1 MNARQRIGIFSLVMI
16 NFAAI
21 ANVRT
26 LPSVAPYGLSM
37 LFFYSVAVFCFLI
50 PSALVS
56 AELASGDLG
65 NGGIYNWVS
74 HAFGPRVGF
83 FAVWLQNA
91 NNFIC
96 FPMALSFIASTMAYG
111 IFPQLVDSKI
121 FTLSVIIIVIWGGTF
136 LTLGGVKLTGFIS
149 AIGGIIGTF
158 IPVAL
163 MVGIGIFWLISGRQ
177 SQIEFSVTSLVPD
190 LSSAANVSLFLGVL
204 LGFAGLEMSAN
215 HIQDVDNPQKQYP
228 RAMFI
233 SSFLI
238 LAVCVLGSLAIA
250 IVIPANEITMNG
262 GAMQVLAAFF
272 AEVKMSWVMPVLS
285 CAMIIG
291 SIAWFCAWVSGPP
304 RALHATTY
312 NGDLPRWFHRLN
324 RNNMPTNIMIA
335 QAFISSIL
343 SVLFIFA
350 ESINTAFTMLT
361 VATTQF
367 LLLMYV
373 IMFLSAIV
381 LKFRHPNMICSYKV
395 PFGKF
400 GMCVVAG
407 TGLVVCALFYV
418 IGFFPPNAIGI
429 QNKSAYFFTIL
440 TINIVLGFLPYV
452 SLQIF
457 QKPSW
462 KNNHKNAP
470 RIPL

>member
-1 MNARQRIGIFSLVMI
+1 MI

-37 LFFYSVAVFCFLI
+37 LFFYFTAVFCFLI

-56 AELASGDLG
+56 AELASGSLG
-65 NGGIYNWVS
+65 DGGIYSWVFK
-74 HAFGPRVGF
+74 AFGPRIGF
-83 FAVWLQNA
+83 LAVWLQNA

-96 FPMALSFIASTMAYG
+96 FPMALSFIASTVAYG
-111 IFPQLVDSKI
+111 IFPQLIDDKI
-121 FTLSVIIIVIWGGTF
+121 FTLSTILIVIWVGTF
-136 LTLGGVKLTGFIS
+136 LTLRGVKLTGCIS
-149 AIGGIIGTF
+149 TIGGIIGTF
-158 IPVAL
+158 IPVTL
-163 MVGIGIFWLISGRQ
+163 MVGVGIFWLMSSKQ
-177 SQIEFSVTSLVPD
+177 SQIEFSATAIIPD

-228 RAMFI
+228 RAIFI

-238 LAVCVLGSLAIA
+238 LAVCILGSLAIA

-262 GAMQVLAAFF
+262 GAMQVLAVFF
-272 AEVKMSWVMPVLS
+272 AEVKMPWVMPLLS
-285 CAMIIG
+285 CSMVIG

-304 RALHATTY
+304 RALHATTH
-312 NGDLPRWFHRLN
+312 NGDLPKWFHKLN
-324 RNNMPTNIMIA
+324 RYNMPTNIMLA
-335 QAFISSIL
+335 QAAISSLL
-343 SVLFIFA
+343 SILFIFA

-381 LKFRHPNMICSYKV
+381 LKFRYPGMICSYKV
-395 PFGKF
+395 PFGKL
-400 GMCVVAG
+400 GICVVAG
-407 TGLVVCALFYV
+407 SGLIVCALFYV
-418 IGFFPPNAIGI
+418 VGFFPPNAINI
-429 QNKSAYFFTIL
+429 QNKSTYFCTIL
-440 TINIVLGFLPYV
+440 TINVVFGFLPYFL
-452 SLQIF
+452 LQIF
-457 QKPSW
+457 RKPSW
-462 KNNHKNAP
+462 KNKA
-470 RIPL
+470 

>member
-1 MNARQRIGIFSLVMI
+1 MTAKQRIGVFSLVMI

-26 LPSVAPYGLSM
+26 LPSIAPYGLSM
-37 LFFYSVAVFCFLI
+37 LFFYSIAVFCFLI
-50 PSALVS
+50 PCALVS
-56 AELASGDLG
+56 AELASGRLE
-65 NGGIYNWVS
+65 NGGIYSWVS
-74 HAFGPRVGF
+74 RAFGPRVGF
-83 FAVWLQNA
+83 LAVWLQNA

-96 FPMALSFIASTMAYG
+96 FPMALSFIASTVAYG
-111 IFPQLVDSKI
+111 IFPQLIDNRV
-121 FTLSVIIIVIWGGTF
+121 FTLSIILIVIWVGTF
-136 LTLGGVKLTGFIS
+136 LTLRGVTLTGRIS
-149 AIGGIIGTF
+149 AIGGIVGTF

-177 SQIEFSVTSLVPD
+177 SQIKFSVASLNPN

-215 HIQDVDNPQKQYP
+215 HIQDVDRPQEKYP
-228 RAMFI
+228 QAIFI

-238 LAVCVLGSLAIA
+238 LAVCLLGSLAIA
-250 IVIPANEITMNG
+250 IVIPAGEITMNG

-272 AEVKMSWVMPVLS
+272 AEVKMQWILPLLS
-285 CAMIIG
+285 CSMVMG

-312 NGDLPRWFHRLN
+312 NGDLPKWFHGLN
-324 RNNMPTNIMIA
+324 RYNMPTNIMLA
-335 QAFISSIL
+335 QAIISSFL
-343 SVLFIFA
+343 SILFIFA

-373 IMFLSAIV
+373 IMFLTAIV
-381 LKFRHPNMICSYKV
+381 LKFRYPAVACSYKI
-395 PFGKF
+395 PFGKI
-400 GMCVVAG
+400 GTCVVAG
-407 TGLVVCALFYV
+407 TGLVVCALFYG
-418 IGFFPPNAIGI
+418 IGFFPPSDINI
-429 QNKSAYFFTIL
+429 QNKPAYFFTIL
-440 TINIVLGFLPYV
+440 TINIIFGFLPYV
-452 SLQIF
+452 LLQIF

-462 KNNHKNAP
+462 KNKA
-470 RIPL
+470 